1 MIVVWF
7 LKIKNTYSKT
17 FSLSQ
22 DTMEVT
28 QFYLHLPSNASLD
41 KFPNNTLTEYRVCL
55 PQTITLS
62 GDWEVALT
70 EIHYPHSWNNVQ
82 GNFQDRFY
90 LRDQELDGMWEPLIV
105 PPGHYSSVADLI
117 TKINEVV
124 DEDDR
129 FKDELQLSFDTL
141 NRKVT
146 VHLQNKVEVYF
157 SDIGQMLGFSSNNVI
172 SSTSTAE
179 RAVDL
184 EHSFHD
190 LYVYCDIIQSQ
201 YVGDA
206 LVPFLRIV
214 PVEGKDGERISKS
227 FIHPQYVP
235 VSRKQFETIKVN
247 IKRDTGETVP
257 FEFRRVLLTLH
268 FRQSR
273 PVNF

>member
-1 MIVVWF
+1 
-7 LKIKNTYSKT
+7 
-17 FSLSQ
+17 
-22 DTMEVT
+22 MEVA
-28 QFYLHLPSNASLD
+28 QFYLHLPSNSSLD

-55 PQTITLS
+55 PQTVSLT

-82 GNFQDRFY
+82 GNFENRFY
-90 LRDQELDGMWEPLIV
+90 LRNQELDGMWEALIV
-105 PPGHYSSVADLI
+105 PPGHYSSVADVI

-124 DEDDR
+124 SSNGR
-129 FKDELQLSFDTL
+129 FKDEVQLSFDTL

-157 SDIGQMLGFSSNNVI
+157 SDIGQMLGFLPKEVI
-172 SSTSTAE
+172 SKNSTADRE
-179 RAVDL
+179 ADL
-184 EHSFHD
+184 DHGFHD
-190 LYVYCDIIQSQ
+190 LYVYCDIIQPQ

-206 LVPFLRIV
+206 LVPLLRIV

-227 FIHPQYVP
+227 FIRPQYVP
-235 VSRKQFETIKVN
+235 VSRKQFESIEVN

-257 FEFRRVLLTLH
+257 FEFGRVLLTLH

-273 PVNF
+273 SVNF

>member
-1 MIVVWF
+1 MH
-7 LKIKNTYSKT
+7 
-17 FSLSQ
+17 LS
-22 DTMEVT
+22 
-28 QFYLHLPSNASLD
+28 SNSSLD
-41 KFPNNTLTEYRVCL
+41 KFPNNTLTEYWVCL
-55 PQTITLS
+55 PQTISLT

-82 GNFQDRFY
+82 GNFQDRIY

-129 FKDELQLSFDTL
+129 FKDELQLSVDTL

-146 VHLQNKVEVYF
+146 VHLQNKTEVYF
-157 SDIGQMLGFSSNNVI
+157 SDIGQMLGFSPNTVI
-172 SSTSTAE
+172 SRTSTAE

-184 EHSFHD
+184 EHGFHD

-206 LVPFLRIV
+206 LVPLLRIV

-227 FIHPQYVP
+227 FIRSQYLP
-235 VSRKQFETIKVN
+235 VSIKQFETIEVN
-247 IKRDTGETVP
+247 IKRDIGEFVP
-257 FEFRRVLLTLH
+257 FEFGRVLLTRH

>member
-1 MIVVWF
+1 
-7 LKIKNTYSKT
+7 
-17 FSLSQ
+17 
-22 DTMEVT
+22 MEVV

-41 KFPNNTLTEYRVCL
+41 KFPNNTLTEYRVGL
-55 PQTITLS
+55 PQTVSLT

-82 GNFQDRFY
+82 GNFENRFY
-90 LRDQELDGMWEPLIV
+90 LRNQELDDMWEPLIV
-105 PPGHYSSVADLI
+105 PQGHYSSVAGVI

-124 DEDDR
+124 SANNR
-129 FKDELQLSFDTL
+129 FKDEVQLSLDTL

-157 SDIGQMLGFSSNNVI
+157 SDIGQMLGFLPKEVI
-172 SSTSTAE
+172 SKTSTAE
-179 RAVDL
+179 KEADL
-184 EHSFHD
+184 DHGFHD
-190 LYVYCDIIQSQ
+190 LYVYCDIIQPQ

-206 LVPFLRIV
+206 LVPLLRIL

-227 FIHPQYVP
+227 FIRPQYLP
-235 VSRKQFETIKVN
+235 VSRKQFESIEVN

-257 FEFRRVLLTLH
+257 FEFGRVLLTLH